1 MKPRMIHV
9 AEPRLEFRYGQKVEY
24 PRDGLYLF
32 GPVDAGQAPRN
43 VRYGVIGTPDGLRRF
58 KEWAEQVSGYIDG
71 ARSWPN
77 VQGDRGPPC
86 RLSWFQRS
94 IFLRTGRPSPRELSP
109 KSMRGDLR
117 RRMNICQPSRSHQ
130 GRCGCFCGTTSSVAR
145 KRDEDPPE
153 LLVRRNSRVHI

>member
-58 KEWAEQVSGYIDG
+58 KEWAEQVSGYIAVR
-71 ARSWPN
+71 ART
-77 VQGDRGPPC
+77 R
-86 RLSWFQRS
+86 RLGNDFR
-94 IFLRTGRPSPRELSP
+94 SPRTHL
-109 KSMRGDLR
+109 
-117 RRMNICQPSRSHQ
+117 I
-130 GRCGCFCGTTSSVAR
+130 V
-145 KRDEDPPE
+145 
-153 LLVRRNSRVHI
+153 